1 MKQAISPVLS
11 AAALAAVALMV
22 PGSAFAG
29 SEAAIDTAA
38 VRGGELWAERCAA
51 CHDNPRDRIPPRF
64 AISKKTSDQV
74 VRALTTGTM
83 RQQAEGLGQDDIH
96 TLAVFLTYKNAGT
109 WPEPDPKANL
119 CQQPATTAL
128 AARPARGAE
137 WRDWGGD
144 AENTRYAADPGF
156 TAAEVPRLK
165 LKWAFGYPGSEAVGL
180 PTRAGNLLLVP
191 SVGGLIFALDAESG
205 CTYWTH
211 DAGAP
216 VKSALAIGAPAKDAA
231 KGTAPAAFF
240 GDMGGHVHAIDLA
253 TGRPL
258 WKAKAHPHALAQVRG
273 SVKLHEGI
281 LYAPVS
287 SGEESAAV
295 DPAYPCCTFRGALV
309 AFDAATGRIV
319 WTAHTLKE
327 EPKPLGKNTAG
338 TPIFGPSGGGT
349 WSAPTIDAKR
359 GRIYIGTGN
368 GYSGEDPG
376 TLDAMMAIDLKTG
389 TKLWA
394 TQTTPDDI
402 YVVCVPGGQG
412 SGNCPEKIGPDVD
425 FAASAIL
432 RTLPGGGQMVMAGQ
446 KSGMVYGFDPDT
458 GKKMWQT
465 KVGEGGAYGG
475 IEHGIAASPDLL
487 FVPLSDIKP
496 SVAVPMEQTKPRPEG
511 GLFAI
516 EPATGKIRWHTP
528 APKPNCAWGEVS
540 CSVAQPAAASA
551 MPGIVFSGALDG
563 HLRAYDATDGKVVW
577 DFDTGRAFDAVNGG
591 QAHGGAVNGYGPI
604 LSGGM
609 LYVNSGGG
617 YYGPAGNAL
626 LAFSVDGK

>member
-1 MKQAISPVLS
+1 MKQAI
-11 AAALAAVALMV
+11 AGFAALGLMIPAL
-22 PGSAFAG
+22 ALAG

-38 VRGGELWAERCAA
+38 ARGGELWAERCST

-64 AISKKTSDQV
+64 QISKKTSDQV
-74 VRALTTGTM
+74 VKALTSGVM
-83 RQQAEGLGQDDIH
+83 RQQAQGLGQDDILK
-96 TLAVFLTYKNAGT
+96 LAVFLTYKNAGT

-119 CQQPATTAL
+119 CQQPA
-128 AARPARGAE
+128 AAAIAAPGGAD

-144 AENTRYAADPGF
+144 RENTRYAAEPGF

-165 LKWAFGYPGSEAVGL
+165 LKWAFGLPGSEAVGL

-191 SVGGLIFALDAESG
+191 SVGGLIFALDAKSG

-216 VKSALAIGAPAKDAA
+216 VKSALAIGAAGAV
-231 KGTAPAAFF
+231 PAAFF
-240 GDMGGHVHAIDLA
+240 GDMAGAVHAIDLA
-253 TGRPL
+253 TGKPL
-258 WKAKAHPHALAQVRG
+258 WTERAHPHALAQVRG
-273 SVKLHEGI
+273 SVKLHEGR

-295 DPAYPCCTFRGALV
+295 DPGYPCCTFRGAVV
-309 AFDAATGRIV
+309 AFDAATGKIV
-319 WTAHTLKE
+319 WTAHTLQD
-327 EPKPLGKNTAG
+327 EPKSLGKSSAG
-338 TPIFGPSGGGT
+338 TPIFGPSGGGV
-349 WSAPTIDAKR
+349 WGSPTIDAKR
-359 GRIYIGTGN
+359 GRIYVGTGN

-376 TLDAMMAIDLKTG
+376 SFDAVMAFDLKTG
-389 TKLWA
+389 ARLWA
-394 TQTTPDDI
+394 TQGTTQDDI

-425 FAASAIL
+425 FASPAVL
-432 RTLPGGGQMVMAGQ
+432 RTLPNGRQMIMAGQ
-446 KSGMVYGFDPDT
+446 KSGMVYGFDPDS
-458 GKKMWQT
+458 GKRVWQT

-475 IEHGIAASPDLL
+475 VEHGITASPDRL

-496 SVAVPMEQTKPRPEG
+496 SVAVPMEQMKPHPEG

-516 EPATGKIRWHTP
+516 DPATGKILWHVP
-528 APKPNCAWGEVS
+528 AGKPNCTWGEVS
-540 CSVAQPAAASA
+540 CSVAQPAAATA

-563 HLRAYDATDGKVVW
+563 HLRAYAAADGRIVW
-577 DFDTGRAFDAVNGG
+577 DFDTGHAFDAVNGG
-591 QAHGGAVNGYGPI
+591 QAHGGAITGYGPI
-604 LSGGM
+604 LSGRM
-609 LYVNSGGG
+609 LYLTSGGG